1 MSTIR
6 IVAELTT
13 QQLLYVFHTQLR
25 ISLRAANPSPTSLY
39 DESRCVVVLPTCVL
53 LHIGTNDINHGQ
65 SAESW
70 RRICTVCSFASRRA
84 SPLLNASYER
94 CSSPLPYIALVT
106 PSPERAI
113 FVQDERQ

>member
-70 RRICTVCSFASRRA
+70 RRICTLCSFASRRA
-84 SPLLNASYER
+84 LVECLVRAMLKS
-94 CSSPLPYIALVT
+94 IALVT